1 MASSPGA
8 RIAELVREVTGAIVD
23 DRDRTLE
30 DLGVDSLAMIEV
42 CVAADRE
49 GIDLRAL
56 GVGPGSSLDDVVRAV
71 DEVRPAVRA
80 LPAGATLQGFARAV
94 GGPVFRWWFDLVVTG
109 AEHVSASGPV
119 VLAMNHEGSLDI
131 PISVVACP
139 RPITFMAKRELYKNA
154 PVAWALDRLGGFRVD
169 RDRYDLAA
177 ADVALAVL
185 RRGGV
190 LGMYPEGTRA
200 PGRLLPFLAGAAWIA
215 LATGAPLVPCILDGT
230 ERAREARWPRRVP
243 IRVTFRA
250 PIVAERIDDVRER
263 RTRAQRATADL
274 RRVIADGLSRADAPA

>member
-1 MASSPGA
+1 MASSAGE
-8 RIAELVREVTGAIVD
+8 RIAELIREVMGASVD
-23 DRDRTLE
+23 DRDLTLE
-30 DLGVDSLAMIEV
+30 ALGVDSLAMIEV
-42 CVAADRE
+42 CVAAERE

-56 GVGPGSSLDDVVRAV
+56 GVGGASSVGDVVRAIDGV
-71 DEVRPAVRA
+71 WPAVRA
-80 LPAGATLQGFARAV
+80 LPAGGTLQGFARAV
-94 GGPVFRWWFDLVVTG
+94 GGPFFRWWFDLVVAG
-109 AEHVSASGPV
+109 PEHVPASGPV

-154 PVAWALDRLGGFRVD
+154 PVAWALDHLGGFRVD
-169 RDRYDLAA
+169 RERYDLAA
-177 ADVALAVL
+177 ANTALTVL

-200 PGRLLPFLAGAAWIA
+200 PGRLLPFLPCAAWVA

-243 IRVTFRA
+243 IRVTFR
-250 PIVAERIDDVRER
+250 PPVVAERVDDVRER
-263 RTRAQRATADL
+263 RTRAERVTADL
-274 RRVIADGLSRADAPA
+274 QRVIADGLSRADGPA